1 MSTEEK
7 KKKKSKLEKI
17 YELKATNKGLKEE
30 NRILRRQLRDIKSGK
45 VNGGFSEEE
54 SIGSTNESKLME
66 AMKALKRVT
75 MKQEMLVN
83 TVRTKS
89 EQRRKQV
96 IERDETIIRLQQEVD
111 TLKVATSASRT
122 ADGDD
127 NINSLRNKVAE
138 LEIRCADQENLNRML
153 TSQVQVGEEKIMNL
167 ERKLESAKALVGRGS
182 SNKSV
187 DSASSEFDLA
197 RMKKELASK
206 IEQIVLLEFDLE
218 MCKEELYELK
228 QKSPYS
234 DQHMQSHQTNS
245 YTEDFYSDDDDDESW
260 ED

>member
-1 MSTEEK
+1 MSTEE

-17 YELKATNKGLKEE
+17 YELKATSKGLKEE
-30 NRILRRQLRDIKSGK
+30 NRILRKQLKDFKLGK
-45 VNGGFSEEE
+45 TNGGPSEEE
-54 SIGSTNESKLME
+54 SVSSANESKLME

-96 IERDETIIRLQQEVD
+96 LERDGSIRRLQQEVVS
-111 TLKVATSASRT
+111 LKLAASASRS
-122 ADGDD
+122 ADTDD
-127 NINSLRNKVAE
+127 DVISLRNKIGD
-138 LEIRCADQENLNRML
+138 LEIRCADQENLNRIL
-153 TSQVQVGEEKIMNL
+153 TNQVQIGEEKIINL
-167 ERKLESAKALVGRGS
+167 ERQVESARALVGRGS
-182 SNKSV
+182 SNKSI
-187 DSASSEFDLA
+187 DSSSSEFDLA

-218 MCKEELYELK
+218 MCKEELHELK
-228 QKSPYS
+228 ENRPFP
-234 DQHMQSHQTNS
+234 DQDMKPNYINS
-245 YTEDFYSDDDDDESW
+245 YTEDFYSDEDDEESW